1 LTSLSEY
8 GTILL
13 QVNGEPRRANV
24 QLSRLRDLREKRGMS
39 QQDLSE
45 RSGVS
50 RDGISHYENGTREAR
65 PSTAR
70 KLAEALEVEVQDLM
84 DTAQKV
90 EVTVGSLDQNGVFE
104 GEILR
109 FTGQLVDAYEDGGY
123 KYELFECPDGYR
135 VHVDEG
141 EGIDS
146 ALYPSPVKDPYTEE
160 LEYPL
165 FDAEEVAE
173 RWRAFGNTVGKIR
186 VRDID

>member
-1 LTSLSEY
+1 
-8 GTILL
+8 
-13 QVNGEPRRANV
+13 VK
-24 QLSRLRDLREKRGMS
+24 LSRLRDLREKRGMS

-70 KLAEALEVEVQDLM
+70 KLAEALKVEVQNLM

-90 EVTVGSLDQNGVFE
+90 EVAVGSLDRNGNYR

-109 FTGQLVDAYEDGGY
+109 FTGELLDAHEEGDY

-135 VHVDEG
+135 VHVEEG
-141 EGIDS
+141 GIDS
-146 ALYPSPVKDPYTEE
+146 ALYPSPVKDPYTGER
-160 LEYPL
+160 EYPL

-173 RWRAFGNTVGKIR
+173 RWSVFGFTVEKPR

>member
-1 LTSLSEY
+1 LQSPSEY

-45 RSGVS
+45 RSVVS

-70 KLAEALEVEVQDLM
+70 KLAEALEVEVQNLM

-90 EVTVGSLDQNGVFE
+90 EVAVGSLDRNGYR

-109 FTGQLVDAYEDGGY
+109 FTGELVDAYEYGPDF
-123 KYELFECPDGYR
+123 KCELFECPDGYR
-135 VHVDEG
+135 VHVH
-141 EGIDS
+141 DS
-146 ALYPSPVKDPYTEE
+146 GTDSLYPSSVKDPYTGER
-160 LEYPL
+160 EYPL

-173 RWRAFGNTVGKIR
+173 RWPDFGYTVEKPR

>member
-1 LTSLSEY
+1 
-8 GTILL
+8 
-13 QVNGEPRRANV
+13 VK
-24 QLSRLRDLREKRGMS
+24 LSRLRDLREKRGMS

-50 RDGISHYENGTREAR
+50 RDGISHYENGSREAR

-70 KLAEALEVEVQDLM
+70 KLAKALEVEVHNLM

-90 EVTVGSLDQNGVFE
+90 EVRVGSLDRNGYR

-109 FTGQLVDAYEDGGY
+109 FTGELVDAYEYPDV

-135 VHVDEG
+135 VHVEEG
-141 EGIDS
+141 GIDS
-146 ALYPSPVKDPYTEE
+146 LYPSPVKDPYTGER
-160 LEYPL
+160 EYPL

-173 RWRAFGNTVGKIR
+173 RWPDFGFTVEKPR

>member
-1 LTSLSEY
+1 M
-8 GTILL
+8 
-13 QVNGEPRRANV
+13 

-90 EVTVGSLDQNGVFE
+90 EVTVGDLDRNGYR

-109 FTGQLVDAYEDGGY
+109 FTGQLVDAYEHGDY

-135 VHVDEG
+135 VHVEEG
-141 EGIDS
+141 GIDR
-146 ALYPSPVKDPYTEE
+146 LYPSPVNDPYTGE

-165 FDAEEVAE
+165 FDAEGVAE
-173 RWRAFGNTVGKIR
+173 SFPDFGDTVGKLR

>member
-1 LTSLSEY
+1 MK
-8 GTILL
+8 
-13 QVNGEPRRANV
+13 
-24 QLSRLRDLREKRGMS
+24 LSRLRDLREKRGMS
-39 QQDLSE
+39 QQELSE

-70 KLAEALEVEVQDLM
+70 KLAETLEVEVQDLR

-90 EVTVGSLDQNGVFE
+90 EVAVGSKDQDGKYR

-109 FTGQLVDAYEDGGY
+109 FTGELVDAYEYGDR
-123 KYELFECPDGYR
+123 KFKLFECPDGYR
-135 VHVDEG
+135 VHVDEV
-141 EGIDS
+141 GIDS
-146 ALYPSPVKDPYTEE
+146 DLYPSPVRNTYTGE

-165 FDAEEVAE
+165 FTAEEVAE
-173 RWRAFGNTVGKIR
+173 RWPDFGYTVGKPR

>member
-1 LTSLSEY
+1 MK
-8 GTILL
+8 
-13 QVNGEPRRANV
+13 
-24 QLSRLRDLREKRGMS
+24 LSRLRDLREKRGMS

-70 KLAEALEVEVQDLM
+70 KLAATLEVEVQDLM
-84 DTAQKV
+84 DTARKV
-90 EVTVGSLDQNGVFE
+90 EVAVGSLDRNGYR

-109 FTGQLVDAYEDGGY
+109 FTGELVDAYEYGDY
-123 KYELFECPDGYR
+123 KYELFECPHGYR
-135 VHVDEG
+135 VHVDEV
-141 EGIDS
+141 GINS
-146 ALYPSPVKDPYTEE
+146 ALYPSPVKDPNTGK

-173 RWRAFGNTVGKIR
+173 RWPDFGYTVGKPR